1 MVVNSAIQ
9 RQRGSYAHL
18 DRAFVQNGQ
27 RAGQTEADRANIG
40 VRRVAEPRRAATEN
54 LGLGQQLRMDFQ
66 ADHGLILSEQGGR
79 DGGFGDEF
87 RHWLGRKYSREGLR
101 PDYGGSDRI
110 AGADW
115 QQALPQWH
123 PSGSSARLTVARRR
137 RLHTVPEHEVLR
149 CVWGRSAL

>member
-1 MVVNSAIQ
+1 MVVNRAIQ

-66 ADHGLILSEQGGR
+66 ADHGLILPEQGGR

-101 PDYGGSDRI
+101 PVYVGSDYL
-110 AGADW
+110 GLD
-115 QQALPQWH
+115 
-123 PSGSSARLTVARRR
+123 RRG
-137 RLHTVPEHEVLR
+137 VVK
-149 CVWGRSAL
+149 AAQ